1 MTSYIKDEKKGHPQM
16 KDLRKLVIMIAAMV
30 AVLLL
35 LAPGTAKAD
44 TLPSVKINKKNIEVD
59 VKTPFTIKVKTK
71 DLDESAWI
79 SYDIQKLNSNGD
91 YEYYSNYT
99 CEEKKNGK
107 YKFTI
112 YDSGTF
118 KLNITAIEDYGD
130 WYWNTYS
137 DSCTVT
143 VRNIGPEKRNMALL
157 VGTTQKINIDR
168 GEFVSAEFVAPAPE
182 EDPLEY
188 FDEDDWYWDDWYWD
202 DWYGSSSSYSD
213 GTYVS
218 SLQGEVSVKGDKIK
232 AVKEG
237 RTTVKVTWKN
247 EAGEEITEN
256 LTVDVTDPVYT
267 PYEGYY
273 LANSSYI
280 YPSITHQSEFSE
292 IKLSTDN
299 EKVCTVSYGAFNPLG
314 FGTCTLSIIVDGK
327 EFTDTINVYNP
338 KLSDEMMLI
347 KKKKTTVLTV
357 TGLPEGIPVIFESGD
372 KKIVSIDGEGNVKA
386 KKLGNTYISV
396 HCEGLCDLTCSVTVS
411 DGKKGMKAALQA
423 KEYIGSG
430 YSQDKRMQDGYFDC
444 SSLAWR
450 SYKASGTA
458 IGGSDKYAPT
468 AADLGKNLDENGK
481 KIADGYVNPDELKPG
496 DLIFYSTT
504 SNGRYLNIDHVAVYY
519 GANYG
524 NVSSWYGDYYG
535 AENMGAIVHA
545 RSGGVQFSNYSYY
558 VPDGI
563 VLICRP

>member
-1 MTSYIKDEKKGHPQM
+1 M
-16 KDLRKLVIMIAAMV
+16 KTIQKLIITFAAVITA
-30 AVLLL
+30 LLIIT
-35 LAPGTAKAD
+35 PGTAKAD
-44 TLPSVKINKKNIEVD
+44 YQPSVKINKKNIDVD
-59 VKTPFTIKVKTK
+59 IKTPFTIKVKTK
-71 DLDESAWI
+71 DLGENSWI
-79 SYDIQKLNSNGD
+79 SYDIQKLSSSGD

-118 KLNITAIEDYGD
+118 KLNITAVDDLGD
-130 WYWNTYS
+130 WYWYTYT
-137 DSCTVT
+137 DSCTVN
-143 VRNIGPEKRNMALL
+143 VRNIGPEKRNMAIL
-157 VGTTQKINIDR
+157 VGSTQKINIDR
-168 GEFVSAEFVAPAPE
+168 GEFVSAEYVVPEPE

-188 FDEDDWYWDDWYWD
+188 GDDDWFPGDWFWDDWSG
-202 DWYGSSSSYSD
+202 GSSSYVD
-213 GTYVS
+213 DTYVS
-218 SLQGEVSVKGDKIK
+218 SLQGEVTVKGDTIK

-237 RTTVKVTWKN
+237 RTTVRVIWKT
-247 EAGEEITEN
+247 EAGEEITED
-256 LTVDVTDPVYT
+256 LTVDVTDPVFT
-267 PYEGYY
+267 PYDGYY

-280 YPSITHQSEFSE
+280 YPTITHRSEFSE
-292 IKLSTDN
+292 ITLSTDN
-299 EKVCTVSYGAFNPLG
+299 DKICTVSYGAWNPQG
-314 FGTCTLSIIVDGK
+314 FGTCTLTIVIDGK
-327 EFTDTINVYNP
+327 EFSETVNVYDP

-357 TGLPEGIPVIFESGD
+357 TGIPEGIPITFTSND
-372 KKIVSIDGEGNVKA
+372 KKIVSVDGDGNVKA

-396 HCEGLCDLTCSVTVS
+396 HCEGLCDLTCSVTVG

-423 KEYIGSG
+423 REYIGSE
-430 YSQDKRMQDGYFDC
+430 YSQEKRMQEGYFDC

-468 AADLGKNLDENGK
+468 AADLGKYYDEAGK
-481 KIADGYVNPDELKPG
+481 AIATGYISPDELKPG

-524 NVSSWYGDYYG
+524 NVSSWYGDYG
-535 AENMGAIVHA
+535 LENTGAIVHS
-545 RSGGVQFSNYSYY
+545 RTGGVQFSNYSWY

>member
-1 MTSYIKDEKKGHPQM
+1 M
-16 KDLRKLVIMIAAMV
+16 KDLRRLIVMLATMIA
-30 AVLLL
+30 LLL
-35 LAPGTAKAD
+35 LMAPGTAKAD
-44 TLPSVKINKKNIEVD
+44 SLPSVKISKKNIDVD
-59 VKTPFTIKVKTK
+59 IKTPFTVKVKTK
-71 DLDESAWI
+71 GLSENSWL
-79 SYDIQKLNSNGD
+79 SYSMEKQNSSGD

-107 YKFTI
+107 FTFTI
-112 YDSGTF
+112 YDSGSF
-118 KLNITAIEDYGD
+118 RLRFTAVEDYGD
-130 WYWNTYS
+130 WYWDTYE
-137 DSCTVT
+137 DTCIIN
-143 VRNIGPEKRNMALL
+143 VRNLGPEKRQLALL

-168 GEFVSAEFVAPAPE
+168 GEFVSAEYVAPEPE

-188 FDEDDWYWDDWYWD
+188 SPEDEWGWDDWYFGDWGFD
-202 DWYGSSSSYSD
+202 DGSWINDFSAD

-218 SLQGEVSVKGDKIK
+218 SLQGEVTVKGDTIK

-237 RTTVKVTWKN
+237 RTTVKVIWRN

-256 LTVDVTDPVYT
+256 LTVDVTDPMYT

-357 TGLPEGIPVIFESGD
+357 TGLPEGIPVSYTSGD
-372 KKIVSIDGEGNVKA
+372 KKIVSVDGEGNVKA

-545 RSGGVQFSNYSYY
+545 RSGGVMFSNYSGY
-558 VPDGI
+558 VPNGI